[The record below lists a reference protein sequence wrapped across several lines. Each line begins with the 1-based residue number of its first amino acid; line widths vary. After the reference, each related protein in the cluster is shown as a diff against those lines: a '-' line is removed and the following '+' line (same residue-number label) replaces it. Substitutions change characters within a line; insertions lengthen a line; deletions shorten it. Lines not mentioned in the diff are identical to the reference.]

1 MSGKIWI
8 LLGIVLAATAVLDF
22 WHEPKGLPVYYAL
35 FGAVGCLVMLF
46 LTKGVAKKVL
56 SRKEDYYER
65 P

>member
-1 MSGKIWI
+1 MNGKIWA
-8 LLGIVLAATAVLDF
+8 LLGMVLVATAVADF
-22 WHEPKGLPVYYAL
+22 LYEGKGLPVYYAL